1 MVGLKV
7 AEVEVL
13 KCKDKQEL
21 NVVRAIHD
29 MAAALNLEKN
39 QFLIYVFSLCISIF
53 AFMLYK

>member
-13 KCKDKQEL
+13 KCYDKQEL

-29 MAAALNLEKN
+29 TAAALNLEKN
-39 QFLIYVFSLCISIF
+39 DYHITL
-53 AFMLYK
+53 